1 MRARL
6 CGTRSPLARLL
17 VYSFAAM
24 PESMTDRPVLV
35 APAAFGGLRAPAV
48 AAAIGRGLE
57 AAGLAPPDLC
67 PVAGGGT
74 GTIEVLLP
82 ALGGETG
89 AGFALVE
96 DSGTALVECAAEPDA
111 TTERLRAAAAEGPAV
126 IVVAAADAGLDH
138 AASALHA
145 AGGLGGARVVVLRG
159 RASDRAELPARVV
172 VEAGARFVL
181 DALGVDPRLRA
192 ARAVIVGTGRL
203 DGRALRGGVAGELA
217 VRARQAGV
225 PCHAVVGVDAL
236 DRFEARMLDLQRVVE
251 APDAPA
257 LEAAAA
263 RLVDV
268 L

>member
-1 MRARL
+1 
-6 CGTRSPLARLL
+6 

-24 PESMTDRPVLV
+24 AESMTERPVLV
-35 APAAFGGLRAPAV
+35 APAAFDGLRAPEV
-48 AAAIGRGLE
+48 AAALGRGLE

-89 AGFALVE
+89 GGFALVE
-96 DSGTALVECAAEPDA
+96 DGATALAECAAESA
-111 TTERLRAAAAEGPAV
+111 STAARLCAAAAEGPAV
-126 IVVAAADAGLDH
+126 IVLAAADAGLEH
-138 AASALHA
+138 AASAVRA
-145 AGGLGGARVVVLRG
+145 AGDLGGARVVVLRG
-159 RASDRAELPARVV
+159 AASERADVPAGVV
-172 VEAGARFVL
+172 VASGARFVL
-181 DALGVDPRLRA
+181 DALAIDPRLHA
-192 ARAVIVGTGRL
+192 ARAVIAGTGRL

-236 DRFEARMLDLQRVVE
+236 DRFEARMLDLQRIVE
-251 APDAPA
+251 APTAPA

-263 RLVDV
+263 QLVDV

>member
-1 MRARL
+1 
-6 CGTRSPLARLL
+6 
-17 VYSFAAM
+17 
-24 PESMTDRPVLV
+24 MTDRPVLV
-35 APAAFGGLRAPAV
+35 APAAFDTLRAPAV

-57 AAGLAPPDLC
+57 AEGLVTPDLC
-67 PVAGGGT
+67 PVAGGGA

-89 AGFALVE
+89 AGFAIVE
-96 DSGTALVECAAEPDA
+96 DSGTAIVECAATPDA
-111 TTERLRAAAAEGPAV
+111 TAQWLRAASAAGPAV
-126 IVVAAADAGLDH
+126 IVVAAADAGLHH
-138 AASALHA
+138 AASALDVVGA
-145 AGGLGGARVVVLRG
+145 LSGARVVVLRG
-159 RASDRAELPARVV
+159 RAADRADLPAGVV
-172 VEAGARFVL
+172 VEPGARFVL
-181 DALGVDPRLRA
+181 DALAVEERLRA

-203 DGRALRGGVAGELA
+203 DGGALRGGVAGELA

-236 DRFEARMLDLQRVVE
+236 DRFEARMLDLQRIVE

-257 LEAAAA
+257 LEVAAT